1 MSHRIQIKGIVCQ
14 RCIMLVKNELDAIG
28 VPIDKIMLG
37 EVYLYSP
44 DAVLLSEISN
54 RLQILG
60 LQLLENKQAGIIK
73 NVEELIALFY
83 NGSYDFPYN
92 FRFAK
97 EIEKNIGISYDKI
110 SSLYLS
116 ITGTTIE
123 QYIIQYRIDR
133 VKDLLACTQETLSN
147 IAYMLGYSSV
157 AHVSSQ
163 FKLITGVTPSDYRMS
178 IAQETKML

>member
-1 MSHRIQIKGIVCQ
+1 MSYRIQIKGMVCQ

-28 VPIDKIMLG
+28 APIDRIMLG
-37 EVYLYSP
+37 EVYLHRSETE
-44 DAVLLSEISN
+44 LLSEISD
-54 RLQILG
+54 RLQVLG
-60 LQLLENKQAGIIK
+60 LQLLEDKQATIVK
-73 NVEELIALFY
+73 SVEELVALFY

-97 EIEKNIGISYDKI
+97 EIEKNIGVSYDKI

-116 ITGTTIE
+116 STGTTIE

-147 IAYMLGYSSV
+147 IAYLLGYSSV

-178 IAQETKML
+178 IAQEAKML